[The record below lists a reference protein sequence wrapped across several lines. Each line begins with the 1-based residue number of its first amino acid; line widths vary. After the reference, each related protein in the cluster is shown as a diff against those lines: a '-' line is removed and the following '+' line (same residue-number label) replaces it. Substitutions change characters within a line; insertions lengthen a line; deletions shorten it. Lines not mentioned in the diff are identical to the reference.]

1 MSRSLVVM
9 RQVLVIAATLLLGAC
24 GGSVDATGE
33 DSGTGDGAGADAPST
48 RDATVIDARDDSTVM
63 ADSPASDG
71 PGPKEAGPADA
82 APDATAEGGPDAA
95 ADGGIDA
102 AADATPC
109 PPGLV
114 LCDAGCI
121 DPLDD
126 PSYCG
131 ATAGCGIDGGTA
143 GTSCV
148 DDCAFCVGGACQV
161 SCSAGLVVCDGTCVD
176 PRTSSQ
182 HCGATCSCVEAGAGT
197 VCLPPAVCVSGMC
210 TDG

>member
-1 MSRSLVVM
+1 MLPLRTRNMPRSLVVT
-9 RQVLVIAATLLLGAC
+9 RQMLVIAGTLVLGAC
-24 GGSVDATGE
+24 GGSVDASGE

-48 RDATVIDARDDSTVM
+48 RDATVIDARDDSTAT

-71 PGPKEAGPADA
+71 PGPKEAGPVDA
-82 APDATAEGGPDAA
+82 APDATS
-95 ADGGIDA
+95 
-102 AADATPC
+102 C

-121 DPLDD
+121 DPIDD

-148 DDCAFCVGGACQV
+148 DDCAFCVGGVCQV
-161 SCSAGLVVCDGTCVD
+161 PCSAGLVVCDGTCVD